1 MGFLLT
7 NKKEIS
13 TKLLLSFTFV
23 GLMALSANTFFYLPF
38 SPIPVTF
45 QVLTV
50 LLSSIVIGGKW
61 AAFTQ
66 ASYLFLGLMGVPVF
80 SGFKNGI
87 AALASP
93 TGGYIIGFLVAAYA
107 TGVIYH
113 SYKQKGGLAIF
124 VSCFCGL
131 LFIYFFGYM
140 HLAFY
145 FISNLGFSIGIF
157 LKSLK
162 LGVLPFIVFDL
173 IKILIIANI
182 IGNLKNKDKI

>member
-1 MGFLLT
+1 MGFSLT

-23 GLMALSANTFFYLPF
+23 GLMVLSANTFFYLPF
-38 SPIPVTF
+38 SPVPVTF

-50 LLSSIVIGGKW
+50 LLSSIVMGAKW

-66 ASYLFLGLMGVPVF
+66 ASYLFLGLMGLPVF

-87 AALASP
+87 IALASP

-107 TGVIYH
+107 TGAIYH
-113 SYKQKGGLAIF
+113 SYKQKDRLAIF
-124 VSCFCGL
+124 TSCFCGL

-162 LGVLPFIVFDL
+162 LGVLPFIAFDL
-173 IKILIIANI
+173 IKILLIANI
-182 IGNLKNKDKI
+182 IGNLKSRDKI